1 MRRMDLSRG
10 QQNKIAKT
18 ELAYYPRGPR
28 GSDQNIMRMVFVLAR
43 RNALGR
49 KPQIAR
55 NVDASHQVALRAVRR
70 GNPDFAPMCAE
81 PTLTTDDIER
91 YLSQHL
97 AAQSVAAL
105 APDFPRWLRRLAK
118 QGVGDVPLVL
128 GSESAQWIDL
138 FVLQASSGRGGKLAH
153 DMRDT
158 LPALRPYKGS
168 TGQPPK

>member
-1 MRRMDLSRG
+1 MDLSRG

-28 GSDQNIMRMVFVLAR
+28 GSDQNIMRMGFVLAR

-49 KPQIAR
+49 KAQIAR
-55 NVDASHQVALRAVRR
+55 NVDASHEVALRAVRR
-70 GNPDFAPMCAE
+70 GNPDFAPVCAE

-91 YLSQHL
+91 YLSQYL

-138 FVLQASSGRGGKLAH
+138 FVLQASSGRGGKQAH

-158 LPALRPYKGS
+158 LPALRPYKGP